1 MRTCFLLI
9 AAVAWWVPS
18 EAYWDDISTVIQW
31 RRLQFAY
38 RTETERQNDI
48 NSGAYDPDTPAPID
62 VDVYYPRNGQR
73 MIFVSIP
80 KFSTTGVPV
89 TFGTVSNQM
98 YQGDPL
104 IEPFPSWEWNKH
116 NGCSA
121 RRLVS
126 VFRVKI
132 DRCGLL
138 WILDSGYTGQGI
150 ICRPQLLVFD
160 LKQWPFNKEPYYR
173 YEFPNAVFDRNNSIF
188 VTPAIESR
196 GPDCKTGAFAYVA
209 DASARAIVVTDL
221 NREYSWRIKDVSMR
235 PETQFSTFNIAGE
248 SFFLDDGVLGIDL
261 SPEKGPYDN
270 NRNLYYSA
278 LSGSKAASIS
288 TSALK
293 NALNQPPRIYRYP
306 SPRTSQSAAMAIS
319 RTGVA
324 FFGLMSDITINCWN
338 INSDDYGRYIHTVY
352 SNPTTMQFPSG
363 MKVVVNPAGEEE
375 LWIMTARFQK
385 LMNDGYNFNEVNFRI
400 SKGNV
405 NDLLANSRCTR
416 PNY

>member
-1 MRTCFLLI
+1 MSNFLLILITFQGSVSTPTAYFLGFLLI

-126 VFRVKI
+126 VFRVKVCLI
-132 DRCGLL
+132 CGVF
-138 WILDSGYTGQGI
+138 
-150 ICRPQLLVFD
+150 LVF
-160 LKQWPFNKEPYYR
+160 LKFIPKFW
-173 YEFPNAVFDRNNSIF
+173 
-188 VTPAIESR
+188 
-196 GPDCKTGAFAYVA
+196 
-209 DASARAIVVTDL
+209 
-221 NREYSWRIKDVSMR
+221 
-235 PETQFSTFNIAGE
+235 
-248 SFFLDDGVLGIDL
+248 
-261 SPEKGPYDN
+261 
-270 NRNLYYSA
+270 
-278 LSGSKAASIS
+278 
-288 TSALK
+288 
-293 NALNQPPRIYRYP
+293 
-306 SPRTSQSAAMAIS
+306 
-319 RTGVA
+319 
-324 FFGLMSDITINCWN
+324 
-338 INSDDYGRYIHTVY
+338 
-352 SNPTTMQFPSG
+352 
-363 MKVVVNPAGEEE
+363 
-375 LWIMTARFQK
+375 
-385 LMNDGYNFNEVNFRI
+385 
-400 SKGNV
+400 
-405 NDLLANSRCTR
+405 
-416 PNY
+416 